1 MACDATVRGKLSMR
15 EGQRLRADGGLVLAS
30 SLAGGGGLGR
40 RRRLLVDFTRT
51 QRAVQRGALSF
62 SCPNNCSV
70 LGPVNQAP
78 CGALVRRSPA
88 AQRTCSSA
96 GGRARM
102 RG

>member
-1 MACDATVRGKLSMR
+1 MARRADPLAYGMACDATVRGKLSMR

-30 SLAGGGGLGR
+30 SLLAGGGGLGR

-70 LGPVNQAP
+70 LGPVD
-78 CGALVRRSPA
+78 
-88 AQRTCSSA
+88 
-96 GGRARM
+96 
-102 RG
+102 